1 MPMPLPGPTNPSGTP
16 PRPTHVPSPGRPASR
31 PNLGWAARAPLNQVV
46 IVSRGRPDPIWVTR
60 PTLSVG
66 YGMPVPRRRAA
77 SPWGYTLPCEVRGA
91 FIRVLG
97 GILLKRGASRACL
110 TTLHQFCATPTPPP
124 LCARGAQPRN
134 GSTAVVRP
142 RRGPLAGG
150 SPQRPRRPSALLALR
165 PGAGYVG
172 PRPFT
177 SQGCRRSLV
186 RRGCP
191 WAPLAPR
198 PPRPTHIDTW
208 ALLQAQPHMAY
219 GLKYCRL
226 SRRVRKILRNR
237 YRYSKYFFMVPPA
250 KRLAATLHL

>member
-1 MPMPLPGPTNPSGTP
+1 
-16 PRPTHVPSPGRPASR
+16 
-31 PNLGWAARAPLNQVV
+31 
-46 IVSRGRPDPIWVTR
+46 
-60 PTLSVG
+60 
-66 YGMPVPRRRAA
+66 MPVPRRRAT

-97 GILLKRGASRACL
+97 GILLRRGASRACL

-142 RRGPLAGG
+142 RRAPLAGG

-177 SQGCRRSLV
+177 SQGCRRPLV

-250 KRLAATLHL
+250 KRLAATLHLWKYALKFYDDRTFGQRLLALGATLGPSAPRDEGLLWPLFYAQQRLALKRLLGR